1 MKKIFTLL
9 SAIMLMAS
17 MAMQAQ
23 QVQRIS
29 RTSQPKISSMVKHSM
44 NAVQRAESSVAP
56 VQNAGSVEVK
66 ARRNAPDVKVS
77 PRRNTFPSYDTP
89 CFPMEED
96 DGQEFSLSETTV
108 TQNNY
113 HEFLVTGETTIQVQ
127 QSWGMDY
134 GTAKSELYL
143 YTDGTTSYLPSGLYN
158 IETSRNAW
166 TGGATTST
174 SAILTYGG
182 YVYWYNNNYGNV
194 FFLWLIDGGSVYVVN
209 PDHSS
214 KPNYIGLVGTE
225 LDGGGS
231 TWWSKFGSEPDK
243 HTVTFTW
250 GNNGTDDGN
259 DFNTDIEEPIMGSS
273 GNTYTVYQTSVFTL
287 TPQPKPGWRFV
298 QWTGTNVND
307 ITSNGDGT
315 YRLSVGAK
323 DYTVAAVF
331 EEASGG
337 AITGVA
343 SPAAGGSVTVSPTGT
358 QPAGTAVTL
367 TPVVNSGYIF
377 TGWADGGDDNP
388 RIVYVEDDRTYTA
401 NFALARTITVGVDNV
416 SHGTATGSGTYADGA
431 SVQISASG
439 LNGYQ
444 FTEWDDGNSENPR
457 TITVSSS
464 KTTYTASFTLTTM
477 SVANCSDASISFHCD
492 YGDVLQA
499 EENTYYYNYAAN
511 NVANVIAF
519 AAKNSDN
526 YGFQLWFAR
535 NDDYLS
541 GTYDGGECDN
551 QYGPY
556 PGTYDLRLAQ
566 RRKVGYSTLWRC
578 YTGNTIVCYQDQA
591 APNYPVNYSYI
602 KDGSTGNTIN
612 IRRGSITVSENNEGG
627 VFIETSGCSNW
638 SNENQ
643 TIYFT
648 FGNRNEYTVNLGT
661 GTMSVTPSSLTM
673 SATNGSNFASITLN
687 NNTTGAKT
695 LTDFDVNNSVFVYN
709 GTPLSEISDITGTVS
724 SSVVGGVITYTMNL
738 KIRDCQ
744 QNLYKVSMSAVA
756 PSFSLGWNANNKSI
770 TGGTTAGSVQFGAS
784 ITAPTSNTTGYHISS
799 WTPAFTGTMPAQD
812 VIYTANWATITY
824 NLTYEGL
831 NGASNSNPETYTVET
846 ATITLANPGTR
857 TGYDFTGWTCGGDA
871 ITQITLGS
879 TGDKT
884 ITANWSTNTY
894 NLTYEGLNGA
904 TNSNPATYNVET
916 ATFAL
921 ANPGTRTGYT
931 FTGWTCGGNAITQI
945 TLGSTGDKTITA
957 NWTANQY
964 AITYKDQNDAAFSGT
979 QTDAPTTHTYGTATT
994 LKMPTREGYNFG
1006 GWFTVS
1012 DCQSGAIGNTTSA
1025 SLGATDY
1032 TDDITLYAKW
1042 ELAATYSSVTF
1053 TAGDHGSVAG
1063 SIGGAAITSGQ
1074 TQVDGSSVTLTATA
1088 AEFYRF
1094 VKWQNESGEQVS
1106 TNAEYTFTLSSAVN
1120 LTAVFALQETIVLRD
1135 NFENGS
1141 QWQTDYADLLTTLTE
1156 LSDDGKVA
1164 KKDVRLNRTFAA
1176 NRWSTFAL
1184 PFNYSLQNNTTHPF
1198 YGHVYSLVSAQYE
1211 EKDDKGYLT
1220 LNCMPNTTGIYAN
1233 TPYILITGAAGIE
1246 NPVFN
1251 DVRLT
1256 EIEENTTTVV
1266 QDVNNT
1272 GSVRFVNTE
1281 YRQRI
1286 DKIEQKGVD
1295 SKENKS
1301 VIYLSGNKLYYPG
1314 GAIYQNAFRAYFVM
1328 NYEDIYHVTPR
1339 VRLVMPN
1346 GESVEQA
1353 EEETVETKKYIENG
1367 ILVIERNGIKY
1378 DAQGHVIK

>member
-831 NGASNSNPETYTVET
+831 NGAANSNPATYTVET
-846 ATITLANPGTR
+846 ATITLANPGTRTGYDFTGWTCGGNPITQITIGSTGDKTITANWSANTYNLTYEGLNGATNSNPATYTIETATINLANPGTR

-904 TNSNPATYNVET
+904 SNSNPETYTVET
-916 ATFAL
+916 ATITL
-921 ANPGTRTGYT
+921 ANPVTREGYT
-931 FTGWTCGGNAITQI
+931 CTGWTCGGDAITQI

-957 NWTANQY
+957 NWSAN
-964 AITYKDQNDAAFSGT
+964 TYNL
-979 QTDAPTTHTYGTATT
+979 TYEGLEGATNSNPASYT
-994 LKMPTREGYNFG
+994 IESEFNLANPGAREGWNFTGWTCG
-1006 GWFTVS
+1006 G
-1012 DCQSGAIGNTTSA
+1012 
-1025 SLGATDY
+1025 
-1032 TDDITLYAKW
+1032 
-1042 ELAATYSSVTF
+1042 E
-1053 TAGDHGSVAG
+1053 
-1063 SIGGAAITSGQ
+1063 AITSIALG
-1074 TQVDGSSVTLTATA
+1074 TIGDKTITATW
-1088 AEFYRF
+1088 RQIF
-1094 VKWQNESGEQVS
+1094 VLKDGYGKDDDYYGTYNAKKNEGNKLDVRYERTFTKDRWCVFSVPFNYSFRPKENTTFNGLVYYLL
-1106 TNAEYTFTLSSAVN
+1106 NAEYTTDGVLTLNFMPNSTGIKANVPYI
-1120 LTAVFALQETIVLRD
+1120 VIPKETIV
-1135 NFENGS
+1135 
-1141 QWQTDYADLLTTLTE
+1141 
-1156 LSDDGKVA
+1156 
-1164 KKDVRLNRTFAA
+1164 
-1176 NRWSTFAL
+1176 
-1184 PFNYSLQNNTTHPF
+1184 
-1198 YGHVYSLVSAQYE
+1198 
-1211 EKDDKGYLT
+1211 
-1220 LNCMPNTTGIYAN
+1220 
-1233 TPYILITGAAGIE
+1233 

-1251 DVRLT
+1251 NVTLKGIDDGTQIVP
-1256 EIEENTTTVV
+1256 
-1266 QDVNNT
+1266 
-1272 GSVRFVNTE
+1272 NTE
-1281 YRQRI
+1281 GTLKFINTQYRQTINRA
-1286 DKIEQKGVD
+1286 DAD
-1295 SKENKS
+1295 ENKR
-1301 VIYLSGNKLYYPG
+1301 VVYLSANHLYYPSTSG
-1314 GAIYQNAFRAYFVM
+1314 DTWMRAFSGYFYM
-1328 NYEDIYHVTPR
+1328 QDCSIYHTPY
-1339 VRLVMPN
+1339 RLRFLTSEGDMI
-1346 GESVEQA
+1346 EQA
-1353 EEETVETKKYIENG
+1353 MDNEAEMVETRKYIENG
-1367 ILVIERNGIKY
+1367 ILVIERAGMKY
-1378 DAQGHVIK
+1378 DAQGHIIK